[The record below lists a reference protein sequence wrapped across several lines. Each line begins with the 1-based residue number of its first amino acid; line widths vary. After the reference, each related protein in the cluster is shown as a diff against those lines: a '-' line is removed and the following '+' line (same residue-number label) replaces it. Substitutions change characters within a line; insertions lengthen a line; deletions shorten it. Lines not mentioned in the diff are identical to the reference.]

1 MSHALGCRDLKA
13 TAPSLC
19 CTTAPLQALCWH
31 RCARGLCEEVLH
43 SYLDGRLQARVG
55 AIHQLWHLGQWGQ
68 KKCGASF
75 EGKQGLAASHPVWHS
90 CASSC
95 CVSHPL
101 AIRPGRT
108 CCPTIGRRQRSG
120 GLGRAPSREQ
130 SPRLF
135 LPLPAGVAGS
145 TALLSRQ
152 NHRVA
157 RQLMVV
163 IRQQGDTRVSRL
175 CALSRYDAQKMCNDA
190 YTLIQNCNVAGAH
203 QAAW

>member
-1 MSHALGCRDLKA
+1 MG
-13 TAPSLC
+13 
-19 CTTAPLQALCWH
+19 
-31 RCARGLCEEVLH
+31 
-43 SYLDGRLQARVG
+43 SYLNGRLQARLG
-55 AIHQLWHLGQWGQ
+55 ASHQLWHCSGAK
-68 KKCGASF
+68 KKCGAAF
-75 EGKQGLAASHPVWHS
+75 EGKQGLASSHPVWHS
-90 CASSC
+90 CASTC

-101 AIRPGRT
+101 AIRLGRT
-108 CCPTIGRRQRSG
+108 CPTPSSGDGRGWGRGEGSRQG
-120 GLGRAPSREQ
+120 TVPWAV
-130 SPRLF
+130 

-190 YTLIQNCNVAGAH
+190 FTLIQNCNVAGAH

>member
-1 MSHALGCRDLKA
+1 MELPLRESKDWLLPILCG
-13 TAPSLC
+13 TAV
-19 CTTAPLQALCWH
+19 QALVVYPIPWQ
-31 RCARGLCEEVLH
+31 
-43 SYLDGRLQARVG
+43 SGRAGHVPP
-55 AIHQLWHLGQWGQ
+55 
-68 KKCGASF
+68 
-75 EGKQGLAASHPVWHS
+75 HPREMTGV
-90 CASSC
+90 
-95 CVSHPL
+95 
-101 AIRPGRT
+101 
-108 CCPTIGRRQRSG
+108 
-120 GLGRAPSREQ
+120 LGRAPGGEQ

-145 TALLSRQ
+145 TGLLSRQ

-190 YTLIQNCNVAGAH
+190 FTLIQTCNVAGAH

>member
-1 MSHALGCRDLKA
+1 MAG
-13 TAPSLC
+13 
-19 CTTAPLQALCWH
+19 
-31 RCARGLCEEVLH
+31 G
-43 SYLDGRLQARVG
+43 G
-55 AIHQLWHLGQWGQ
+55 
-68 KKCGASF
+68 
-75 EGKQGLAASHPVWHS
+75 
-90 CASSC
+90 
-95 CVSHPL
+95 
-101 AIRPGRT
+101 
-108 CCPTIGRRQRSG
+108 G
-120 GLGRAPSREQ
+120 GLGRVPGREQ

-145 TALLSRQ
+145 TGLFSRQ

-190 YTLIQNCNVAGAH
+190 FTLIQNCNVAGAH